1 MHEADAHLTAM
12 AMNQG
17 EDRVY
22 AEFYLYPVQ
31 DKAKSLEEGRPVF
44 IDKPYVKIMVPGDKD
59 NIVQRPVRIT
69 DQERW
74 PKQWNAFVNRQEQPV
89 DGTPLSEW
97 PGVTRAQVEEM
108 KFFGVHSVEQLAS
121 MPDSQAQKFMGI
133 QALKQKAKDY
143 IEAAKGN
150 APLEQLRA
158 ENEELRNRMEALEE
172 MLKSARSRRRKAE
185 PDEE

>member
-1 MHEADAHLTAM
+1 
-12 AMNQG
+12 
-17 EDRVY
+17 
-22 AEFYLYPVQ
+22 
-31 DKAKSLEEGRPVF
+31 
-44 IDKPYVKIMVPGDKD
+44 
-59 NIVQRPVRIT
+59 
-69 DQERW
+69 
-74 PKQWNAFVNRQEQPV
+74 
-89 DGTPLSEW
+89 
-97 PGVTRAQVEEM
+97 M